1 MLKERLKTARKR
13 KGLTQVEC
21 AVLADIRFAR
31 YSDYERGL
39 KEPTQEI
46 ICKLESVLEVK
57 PGWLTSI
64 ND

>member
-1 MLKERLKTARKR
+1 MLKEKLKAARKK

-21 AVLADIRFAR
+21 AVLADLRFAR

-39 KEPTQEI
+39 KEPPQEI
-46 ICKLESVLEVK
+46 IFKLESVLEIE

-64 ND
+64 E